1 MMPVSLLL
9 VMLLPVLIFVG
20 VAAAL
25 SWVEDTVEATALT
38 KSV

>member
-25 SWVEDTVEATALT
+25 SWVEDTALT